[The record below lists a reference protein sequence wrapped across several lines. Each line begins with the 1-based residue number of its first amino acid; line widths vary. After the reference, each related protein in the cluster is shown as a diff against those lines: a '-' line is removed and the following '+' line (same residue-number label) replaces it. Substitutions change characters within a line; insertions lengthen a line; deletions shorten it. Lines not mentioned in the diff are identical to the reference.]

1 MVNMKNKM
9 TSKRLKAPDKLLKT
23 MLEFVGYLKHNVKLY
38 LSLAAVIVLIT
49 AVVVTVNHFTTAREE
64 SARKELYALGQKIQT
79 VNPDKPEEVTKM
91 IEDVLPKLGSTKA
104 RFEAQYMLA
113 EIYYNTKNWDKAI
126 SNYDA
131 VVKKGK
137 GLVKELSLLGTAYS
151 KENKNDVKGALEA
164 FTKLKETD
172 GSIYKAVAMLGVARC
187 YQKLGDKNGALAA
200 YESVIIAYPDTD
212 FARLASAAKVEL

>member
-1 MVNMKNKM
+1 MKSKI
-9 TSKRLKAPDKLLKT
+9 TSKKLKAPDKLLKT

-38 LSLAAVIVLIT
+38 LSLAVAIVLIT
-49 AVVVTVNHFTTAREE
+49 VVVVTVNYFTSRREE
-64 SARKELYALGQKIQT
+64 NARKVLYALGQKIQT
-79 VNPDKPEEVTKM
+79 VNPDKPEDVTKM
-91 IEDVLPKLGSTKA
+91 IEDVLPKLGNTNA

-113 EIYYNTKNWDKAI
+113 EMYYNTKNWDKAI

-131 VVKKGK
+131 VIKKAD
-137 GLVKELSLLGTAYS
+137 GLVKGLSLLGTAYS
-151 KENKNDVKGALEA
+151 KENKGDTKGALEA
-164 FTKLKETD
+164 FTKLKGKD